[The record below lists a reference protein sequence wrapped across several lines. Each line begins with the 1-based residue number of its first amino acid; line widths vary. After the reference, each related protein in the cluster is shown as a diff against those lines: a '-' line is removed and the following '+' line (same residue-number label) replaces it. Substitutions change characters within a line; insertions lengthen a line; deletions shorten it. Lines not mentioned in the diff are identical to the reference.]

1 MRRSRLVRRCGSR
14 RRSTVW
20 CCPRATI
27 PEPPVSP
34 PTTWGTAPCRTI
46 VKPSR
51 VRGHVQSPDR
61 GHGTGRPRRRATAPS
76 RGCARL
82 PRCYRSPDSSPD
94 SMKRSLHLAS
104 LLVALPAALIAQQ
117 GAERGRVVHH
127 QGLSR
132 LPRCERARRC
142 GPHARGH
149 AAFARRVRPP
159 ATAAAAADAPLSS
172 GARER
177 RRGRGDPGLFA
188 ERAGTAAPDHRRPAS
203 RLARPEQLR
212 SRPCEARADHR
223 AAVHGERDGTAGP
236 AEPAGDLSDPPN
248 HVRRLPWP

>member
-34 PTTWGTAPCRTI
+34 RTTWGTAPCRTI

-61 GHGTGRPRRRATAPS
+61 GHGTGRPHRRATAPS

-117 GAERGRVVHH
+117 GAPNGAELFITKGCLGCHGASGRGGVGPMLAVTRLSLDAFVH
-127 QGLSR
+127 QLRQPRQLMPRFPVELVSDAEAAAIRGYLQSVPAPPTCLTARSTRTVALPAMRSSSR
-132 LPRCERARRC
+132 PSCGSSWRARWDGRAC
-142 GPHARGH
+142 RTRG
-149 AAFARRVRPP
+149 
-159 ATAAAAADAPLSS
+159 
-172 GARER
+172 
-177 RRGRGDPGLFA
+177 
-188 ERAGTAAPDHRRPAS
+188 
-203 RLARPEQLR
+203 
-212 SRPCEARADHR
+212 
-223 AAVHGERDGTAGP
+223 
-236 AEPAGDLSDPPN
+236 
-248 HVRRLPWP
+248 